1 MRRMIAAIALLML
14 LATGPAPAQ
23 SPPPAD
29 PLAAARE
36 LIVTMK
42 ATDQFKALFP
52 IIMQN
57 LKPAIVQNRPEVAKD
72 FDAVLPLMLDAANA
86 RIGEMVDAMAT
97 VYANTFSAAE
107 LRDMTAF
114 FKTSTGQKYIE
125 KTTVLAQQS
134 MIAGQAWGRSVAT
147 ELQEKL
153 VNELRK
159 RGHNI

>member
-1 MRRMIAAIALLML
+1 MRRMIAAAALFL
-14 LATGPAPAQ
+14 LFAAGPAPAQ
-23 SPPPAD
+23 TPPAD
-29 PLAAARE
+29 ALVAARE

-52 IIMQN
+52 LLMQN
-57 LKPAIVQNRPEVAKD
+57 LKPAIVQNRPAVERD
-72 FDAVLPLMLDAANA
+72 FDAVVPLMLEAANA
-86 RIGEMVDAMAT
+86 RIGEMVDAMAQ

-107 LRDMTAF
+107 IRDMTAF
-114 FKTSTGQKYIE
+114 FKTSTGQKYVE

-134 MIAGQAWGRSVAT
+134 MMAGQAWGRSVAT
-147 ELQEKL
+147 EIQDKI